1 MEIDPVDDGPK
12 QDPSAMIMSNAAPPK
27 TGPTPPVA
35 MSINHEDDARQAIE
49 MLRGDDV
56 AERVAAAT
64 RLEGVAT
71 ALGEERTREVCHAVF
86 VYTVGTDR
94 YPFFYICE

>member
-12 QDPSAMIMSNAAPPK
+12 QDPSAMVMSHDASSPMMMVQAPAP
-27 TGPTPPVA
+27 
-35 MSINHEDDARQAIE
+35 MSISQEDDARQAIE

-71 ALGEERTREVCHAVF
+71 ALGEERTREVC
-86 VYTVGTDR
+86 
-94 YPFFYICE
+94 

>member
-1 MEIDPVDDGPK
+1 MSQQESQPMEIDPVDDGPK
-12 QDPSAMIMSNAAPPK
+12 QDPSSAMIMSDDAAPSSPMIGQ
-27 TGPTPPVA
+27 TLPPVA
-35 MSINHEDDARQAIE
+35 MSISDEDDARRAIE

-71 ALGEERTREVCHAVF
+71 ALGEERTREVCH
-86 VYTVGTDR
+86 
-94 YPFFYICE
+94 